1 MLLLNMTRENRTIK
15 ILADRAGTVKE
26 LTNYL
31 TDLENA
37 YNSLHALDRFLDYNH
52 PESRSS
58 RRMRHFIYEFGLPL
72 NSSLK
77 LDNSSDLIKPVDTL
91 VISRISIQSP
101 GFWEIVGS
109 LNPLQQIR
117 EYLKDRHERRK
128 DIEWRETSEKEKA
141 MLENELIQK
150 KIIDYDNK
158 LQVDRIKILKEIGF
172 SNEEIRELIWTNA
185 GKPLM
190 ELGKHQDNG
199 IIKSAE

>member
-58 RRMRHFIYEFGLPL
+58 RRMRYFIYEFGLPL

-150 KIIDYDNK
+150 QIIEYDNK

-172 SNEEIRELIWTNA
+172 SNEEIRELIWANA

>member
-1 MLLLNMTRENRTIK
+1 MLILNMTRDHRTIK

-37 YNSLHALDRFLDYNH
+37 YNSLHAFNRFLDYFH
-52 PESRSS
+52 QESRSN
-58 RRMRHFIYEFGLPL
+58 RRMIHFICEFGIPL

-77 LDNSSDLIKPVDTL
+77 LDNSSDLIKPVDRL

-117 EYLKDRHERRK
+117 EYPKRQ
-128 DIEWRETSEKEKA
+128 T
-141 MLENELIQK
+141 
-150 KIIDYDNK
+150 
-158 LQVDRIKILKEIGF
+158 
-172 SNEEIRELIWTNA
+172 
-185 GKPLM
+185 
-190 ELGKHQDNG
+190 
-199 IIKSAE
+199 

>member
-1 MLLLNMTRENRTIK
+1 MQLLNTTRENRTIK

-26 LTNYL
+26 LTTYL

-37 YNSLHALDRFLDYNH
+37 YNSLYAFDKFLDYHH
-52 PESRSS
+52 PDSR

-72 NSSLK
+72 NYSLK
-77 LDNSSDLIKPVDTL
+77 LDNSPELIKPIDRL

-128 DIEWRETSEKEKA
+128 DAEWREKTEKEKA
-141 MLENELIQK
+141 ILENELIQK
-150 KIIDYDNK
+150 QIVDYDNK

-172 SNEEIRELIWTNA
+172 STEDIRELILANVSN
-185 GKPLM
+185 PLID
-190 ELGKHQDNG
+190 LSKHQDKG

>member
-77 LDNSSDLIKPVDTL
+77 LDRSPELIKPIDTL
-91 VISRISIQSP
+91 VISRISIRSP

-128 DIEWRETSEKEKA
+128 DIEWREANEKEKA
-141 MLENELIQK
+141 ILENELIQK
-150 KIIDYDNK
+150 QIIDYDNK

-172 SNEEIRELIWTNA
+172 SNEEIRELIWANA

-199 IIKSAE
+199 IIRSAE